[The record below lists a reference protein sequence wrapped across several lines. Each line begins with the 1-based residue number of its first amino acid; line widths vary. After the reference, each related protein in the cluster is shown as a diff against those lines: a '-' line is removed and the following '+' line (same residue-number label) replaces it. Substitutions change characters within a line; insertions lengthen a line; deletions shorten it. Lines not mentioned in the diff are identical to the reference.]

1 MWLLSQQGCHPDLMA
16 LNTDAACDV
25 LCESVWD
32 GSLQEAKAAREPLY
46 GLLQLQPRLKN
57 VGTAC
62 AEVQKADRASA
73 IAPERTHYL
82 QGLNGRC

>member
-1 MWLLSQQGCHPDLMA
+1 MWLLSQQGCHPDLMG

-46 GLLQLQPRLKN
+46 GLLQLQHRLRN
-57 VGTAC
+57 VGIAC
-62 AEVQKADRASA
+62 AEAQKADRGRAVP
-73 IAPERTHYL
+73 PERTHYL
-82 QGLNGRC
+82 RGLNGYC